1 MSLRVMEIVVA
12 GEDLAGLRETLEK
25 QSVVDLWIEE
35 LSSGLGRAR
44 VLLPTEKTENV
55 MDLLDERYGGKSGFR
70 VMLLSVEATIPELPE
85 KQDDKASP
93 PASPPVSKS
102 RDVNRVSREELY
114 QDITDGARLSKVF
127 LITVALSTLVAAIG
141 LIRGD
146 VAIIIGAMVIA
157 PLLGPNVALA
167 PRRDA
172 GRHAPDHQLLAHA
185 RRGRLG
191 DYRAFR
197 DLRPRRAPRCNQ
209 PRIALAHEPR
219 RV

>member
-1 MSLRVMEIVVA
+1 MSLRVMEIVVP

-167 PRRDA
+167 LGA
-172 GRHAPDHQLLAHA
+172 T
-185 RRGRLG
+185 LG
-191 DYRAFR
+191 DMPLITRS
-197 DLRPRRAPRCNQ
+197 LRTLAAGVLVTT
-209 PRIALAHEPR
+209 ALAVIFGLAVLPDANSPELL
-219 RV
+219 